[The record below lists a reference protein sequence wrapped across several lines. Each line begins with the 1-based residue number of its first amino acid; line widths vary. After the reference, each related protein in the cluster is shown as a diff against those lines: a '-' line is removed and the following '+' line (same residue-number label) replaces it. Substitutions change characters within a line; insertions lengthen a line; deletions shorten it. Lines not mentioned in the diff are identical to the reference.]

1 MHSNRENLH
10 DLDWQDLRHF
20 AAFARAKSLSGA
32 AKALAVDHVTVA
44 RRLAGL
50 ERAIGLRLIDR
61 RERIPV
67 LTPDGVRIATAV
79 AAMERGAEV
88 VARAVRGTSRAI
100 EGVVK
105 VSAPPTM
112 INALI
117 APHAGRLRE
126 RHPELTLHLA
136 GDKNVVSLA
145 RREADIALRLV
156 KPTEPELVAKRLGS
170 FTFELYGE
178 RAYVARTKP
187 RDHAFVTFDASGSHL
202 PQHAWLER
210 HAGTR
215 PIVLRTNDLESQLA
229 AARAGLGIVVLPH
242 YVAEAVPEL
251 VRVPTKLRPIKRELW
266 RVIHEDLRSVPSVR
280 AVMDFLDGCT
290 ASLT

>member
-1 MHSNRENLH
+1 MHDDRENLH

-32 AKALAVDHVTVA
+32 AKELAVDHVTVA

-67 LTPDGVRIATAV
+67 LTPDGVRIAAAV

-88 VARAVRGTSRAI
+88 VSRAVRGTSRAI
-100 EGVVK
+100 EGVVT

-117 APHAGRLRE
+117 APRVGQLRE

-136 GDKNVVSLA
+136 GDKRVVSLA
-145 RREADIALRLV
+145 RREADVALRLV

-170 FTFELYGE
+170 FTFELYGQ
-178 RAYVARTKP
+178 RAYVARTRP
-187 RDHAFVTFDASGSHL
+187 RDHAFVTFDASGAHL

-242 YVAEAVPEL
+242 YVAEAIPEL
-251 VRVPTKLRPIKRELW
+251 VRVPSKLRPIKRELW
-266 RVIHEDLRSVPSVR
+266 RVVHEDLRGVPSVR
-280 AVMDFLDGCT
+280 AVMEFLDGCT